1 MGWTDAFVDE
11 IKRDMANARA
21 FVMCLTLALNTFT
34 EDSQLLKVSVVNTLA
49 SRTKLHW
56 IIT

>member
-1 MGWTDAFVDE
+1 M
-11 IKRDMANARA
+11 KRDMAKARA